1 MVRHDKEIRG
11 LPAGLPSI
19 SGDLKCPCPSGNRGI
34 SRISLK
40 GRIMKAGIIRAL
52 VLTLS
57 AVFAAGCG
65 GEIAKEEMGAL
76 VGAGLGGL
84 AGSLIGDGG
93 GQLLAVGVGT
103 MLGAILGSEVGK
115 SLDRADRLAMAQ
127 ATHTALEHGESGN
140 PTTWTNPDTGNS
152 GEIVPQGAVRRV
164 DGTPCREF
172 WKTVTIAGEKQQ
184 AYGTACRQADG
195 TWRII

>member
-1 MVRHDKEIRG
+1 MARHDEEIRG
-11 LPAGLPSI
+11 LPTGLPSI
-19 SGDLKCPCPSGNRGI
+19 SGDPKCPCPSGAWGI
-34 SRISLK
+34 SRFFLK
-40 GRIMKAGIIRAL
+40 GRIMKNPIMKAL
-52 VLTLS
+52 ALALAAAMV
-57 AVFAAGCG
+57 AGCG
-65 GEIAKEEMGAL
+65 GDIAKEEIGAL

-84 AGSLIGDGG
+84 AGSFIGDGG
-93 GQLLAVGVGT
+93 GQLVAVGVGT

-127 ATHTALEHGESGN
+127 ATHTALEYGESGN

-172 WKTVTIAGEKQQ
+172 WKTVTIAGERQQ

-195 TWRII
+195 SWRII